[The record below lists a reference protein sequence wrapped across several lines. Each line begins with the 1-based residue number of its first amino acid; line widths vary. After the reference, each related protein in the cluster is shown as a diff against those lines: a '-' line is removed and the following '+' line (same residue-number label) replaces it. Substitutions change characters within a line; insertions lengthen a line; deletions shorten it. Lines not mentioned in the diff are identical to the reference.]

1 MEQLAPA
8 SVGRWGTW
16 GKGWREDGPK
26 QVDQGLGN
34 VLAEVAVGGSWMVIH
49 TLRQHCRFSGLVRAS
64 VLFYRVNKI
73 SSKKKKKRSV
83 TGPPELLIEKAE
95 YLVLEGE
102 LSGNKL
108 AGLSVRQTSVQIP
121 TLPVTVSK
129 FPSIFRLN
137 FFHS

>member
-73 SSKKKKKRSV
+73 SSKKKKKKKKKKGV
-83 TGPPELLIEKAE
+83 
-95 YLVLEGE
+95 
-102 LSGNKL
+102 
-108 AGLSVRQTSVQIP
+108 
-121 TLPVTVSK
+121 
-129 FPSIFRLN
+129 
-137 FFHS
+137 